1 MKIFSPKVFMCL
13 LLISLLPSLIASS
26 CKDNVTD
33 PDTSNPGDFGF
44 SRIGTYKTTGT
55 ANSVFVRNINGSDV
69 AFVADG
75 NSGVQI
81 INVTNPAL
89 PQLISTYNTNGY
101 SYDITSANVNGTEY
115 AFIADGTNDF
125 ILLDVSALSNPIQK
139 YHFDFVDDAVVSVAI
154 DTQNKKAFAGS
165 YKGFLYI
172 VDLTGLPDSL
182 SVIGTYQ
189 AYDRISGIF
198 VYGSRCYL
206 AENNFGLEIINL
218 TDYTFPVSISY
229 TGTPGQSYDVY
240 VNNGIAY
247 VADGTA
253 GISLFNVVNET
264 NPVYLKSVKT
274 NNESTS
280 LFYGQQRMFSA
291 EKNYGIEGFNNSE
304 PTSPSVIG
312 AIKTAGV
319 PFGGQ
324 YYNSSVFIANG
335 NEGLVV
341 LGMTVK

>member
-1 MKIFSPKVFMCL
+1 
-13 LLISLLPSLIASS
+13 
-26 CKDNVTD
+26 
-33 PDTSNPGDFGF
+33 
-44 SRIGTYKTTGT
+44 
-55 ANSVFVRNINGSDV
+55 
-69 AFVADG
+69 
-75 NSGVQI
+75 
-81 INVTNPAL
+81 
-89 PQLISTYNTNGY
+89 
-101 SYDITSANVNGTEY
+101 
-115 AFIADGTNDF
+115 
-125 ILLDVSALSNPIQK
+125 
-139 YHFDFVDDAVVSVAI
+139 
-154 DTQNKKAFAGS
+154 
-165 YKGFLYI
+165 
-172 VDLTGLPDSL
+172 
-182 SVIGTYQ
+182 
-189 AYDRISGIF
+189 
-198 VYGSRCYL
+198 
-206 AENNFGLEIINL
+206 
-218 TDYTFPVSISY
+218 
-229 TGTPGQSYDVY
+229 VY